1 VVATGAK
8 PNGFANADIKWE
20 ESTQTNVGLDL
31 AFMQSALTFSA
42 DWYKKRTT
50 GMLMDI
56 PVPAY
61 SGDSA
66 PTGNVGVMD
75 NTGWEFDLRYRFQIG
90 SVNFNLGGNA
100 TYLDNLLIELGN
112 ENGWANYDSHKIG
125 TLTRAENG
133 YPFPF
138 FYGWKTDGIFQNWS
152 EVEAGIQPKAQP
164 GDVRFVD
171 MNNDGVINDD
181 DRTYIGKGMPDWSFG
196 LNLGF
201 EWKGLDFNAFFQGV
215 YGVQVYNVT
224 RRPTFTILTCR
235 LYDGP
240 LDRRRL
246 FGQNPK
252 VFIRKRQREL
262 ACFGSLG
269 RRRFLPAS

>member
-1 VVATGAK
+1 MNYSQFRYTTTNGIGDNYPFGNPAVVATVAK

-100 TYLDNLLIELGN
+100 TYWITFDRTGN
-112 ENGWANYDSHKIG
+112 ENGWANYGSHKIG
-125 TLTRAENG
+125 TLTVRKTDILSLLLR
-133 YPFPF
+133 
-138 FYGWKTDGIFQNWS
+138 WKTDGIFQNWS

-171 MNNDGVINDD
+171 MNNDGVIM
-181 DRTYIGKGMPDWSFG
+181 TMTVP
-196 LNLGF
+196 
-201 EWKGLDFNAFFQGV
+201 
-215 YGVQVYNVT
+215 
-224 RRPTFTILTCR
+224 ILARACR
-235 LYDGP
+235 L
-240 LDRRRL
+240 
-246 FGQNPK
+246 
-252 VFIRKRQREL
+252 E
-262 ACFGSLG
+262 
-269 RRRFLPAS
+269 FLN